1 VNCPDVEG
9 LIIAY
14 ASRAA
19 IPPEAAAHI
28 AGCERCLRLARAFA
42 ESHQG
47 TPPSPDRLREI
58 KAGILAD
65 LKPVKPLAPAGRFFF
80 TLLVILL
87 GVAAVGG
94 ATLGIA
100 GWRALSPPLRIFV
113 FTVLAAGAS
122 LLAFSLVRQMA
133 PASRLLP
140 SPYLLTITVLG
151 VIASLFATLFQ
162 PHEESAFVATGLVCL
177 KIGLTCAISAAILF
191 WLVLRRGAIL
201 NPILTAVTAGA
212 LAGLSGLSVLEIF
225 CPNLNE
231 FHILVWHL
239 GAALLSAAGG
249 LAIGFIAE
257 LFRPRRTRRTG

>member
-1 VNCPDVEG
+1 MTCPDVEG

-14 ASRAA
+14 ASGAA
-19 IPPEAAAHI
+19 IPPEAATHI
-28 AGCERCLRLARAFA
+28 AGCERCRRLARAIA
-42 ESHQG
+42 ETHQG

-65 LKPVKPLAPAGRFFF
+65 LKPVKPLAPAGGFFF
-80 TLLVILL
+80 ALMVILL
-87 GVAAVGG
+87 GVAAVGR

-100 GWRALSPPLRIFV
+100 GWRALSPSLRIFV
-113 FTVLAAGAS
+113 FTALAAAAG

-140 SPYLLTITVLG
+140 SPYLLVIMVLG
-151 VIASLFATLFQ
+151 IIASLFGTLFQ
-162 PHEESAFVATGLVCL
+162 PHEESTFVATGLVCL
-177 KIGLTCAISAAILF
+177 KIGLTCAISAALLY

-212 LAGLSGLSVLEIF
+212 LAGSSGLTVLEIF

-231 FHILVWHL
+231 YHILVWHL
-239 GAALLSAAGG
+239 GAALLSATGG

-257 LFRPRRTRRTG
+257 LSRPRRTGRIP